1 MSELIIDCPVYGHEK
16 YLINTVVPLHVQEKA
31 INDILKYFSPEATID
46 IKKVC

>member
-16 YLINTVVPLHVQEKA
+16 YLINTVVPLYVQEKA
-31 INDILKYFSPEATID
+31 INDIFSPEATID